1 MILYNST
8 GGAQAKSRKDAHEL
22 ATHDPPVFLLSS
34 YLYRASKGGETMSE
48 IADIVSQVGI
58 PFACFFAMFYLCDKT
73 ISSIGELKEVV
84 ASLTELIRVQFGGG
98 QDGIQSEDDS

>member
-1 MILYNST
+1 
-8 GGAQAKSRKDAHEL
+8 
-22 ATHDPPVFLLSS
+22 
-34 YLYRASKGGETMSE
+34 MSE

-98 QDGIQSEDDS
+98 QDGIQSEDDG